1 MQATAEMA
9 QIKSLITELA
19 IQKEPSET
27 SNIVSFTSNE
37 LANLILS
44 ISTDI
49 RSGKPLEE
57 VLDNTVLLLG
67 KSGIAERV
75 LLFQIDT
82 AISRA
87 FLTNYWE
94 SSYIPSFRPIG
105 FEIDIKDPPFTL
117 FSLVQNKSFQIE
129 NLSRFLSMPNY
140 LFKNKYK
147 ALCMKLKTQSMLVAI
162 GTSDKVRLAL
172 SLHFSTREAIW
183 SNEIE
188 KALQSIVD
196 QLALAIEKHSEKKLK
211 ENLETSVIEL
221 REQAL
226 CEKEELLRKF
236 SSDVHDLPCSF
247 IPKLKLAIKNNDLSE
262 CDQLVDEL
270 HSTLRQLIN
279 EYIIPDINLLGF
291 IGGSYQFVNGFKK
304 SFQGKVVI
312 DLPEEEIALSG
323 RSAKELFKVIKEWF
337 CNIEKHSNATE
348 VYFCIKVLNRLYF
361 TVEITDNGKGFDV
374 SDTKSYGYGI
384 LNIER
389 RLLEINSKY
398 KIDSKIGQGS
408 SLKIQCNL
416 N

>member
-105 FEIDIKDPPFTL
+105 FEIDITDPPFTL

-304 SFQGKVVI
+304 SFQGKVII

-398 KIDSKIGQGS
+398 KIDSKIGKGS

-416 N
+416 S

>member
-247 IPKLKLAIKNNDLSE
+247 IPKLKSAIKNNDLSE